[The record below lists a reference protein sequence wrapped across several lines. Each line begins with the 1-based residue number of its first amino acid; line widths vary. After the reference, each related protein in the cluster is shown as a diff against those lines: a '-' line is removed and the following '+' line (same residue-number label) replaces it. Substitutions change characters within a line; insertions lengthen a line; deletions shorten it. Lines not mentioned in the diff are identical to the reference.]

1 MSNNTPAEFT
11 TLELP
16 EQRGVAVLR
25 FSRPPANLID
35 LQLAREIAIAA
46 KRAGKNTAVAAL
58 VLYGDE
64 RIFSAGDD
72 LAEIGTWSPDQA
84 VALASDHAEHLGILP
99 TLPCPTVAAI
109 TGYCL
114 GGALELALGADR
126 RIVGDNVKLGL
137 PQIQHGT
144 VPTAGMDLL
153 IRAVGRSAAR
163 DLVYSGRYVDAE
175 EALRLGLVDEV
186 VAPDDVYD
194 AAHRWAERFT
204 GRSGAA
210 VAAAKSVLEAP
221 AQLSSHAIS
230 AWIGLAL
237 TGEPQRS
244 AAAYAADGPN
254 LVPGTGR

>member
-25 FSRPPANLID
+25 FSRPPANLIT
-35 LQLAREIAIAA
+35 LQLAREIALAA
-46 KRAGKNTAVAAL
+46 RRVGKNERVAAL
-58 VLYGDE
+58 VVYGDE

-72 LAEIGTWSPDQA
+72 LAEIATWSPDQA
-84 VALASDHAEHLGILP
+84 TALASDHARHLDCLSP
-99 TLPCPTVAAI
+99 LPCPTVAAI

-137 PQIQHGT
+137 PQIHRGT
-144 VPTAGMDLL
+144 VPTAGMDRL
-153 IRAVGRSAAR
+153 IRTVGLRTAR
-163 DLVYSGRYVDAE
+163 DLVYSGRYVEAE

-194 AAHRWAERFT
+194 AAHRWAARFV
-204 GRSGAA
+204 GLPGAA

-221 AQLSSHAIS
+221 AQHSAHAIS
-230 AWIGLAL
+230 AWIGLAQ
-237 TGEPQRS
+237 TGEPQR
-244 AAAYAADGPN
+244 AAGAYAADGPN
-254 LVPGTGR
+254 QVPGTGR

>member
-1 MSNNTPAEFT
+1 MSTNTPAEFT
-11 TLELP
+11 TLALP
-16 EQRGVAVLR
+16 AQRGVAVLR
-25 FSRPPANLID
+25 FSRPPANLIN
-35 LQLAREIAIAA
+35 LQLAREIAIEAE
-46 KRAGKNTAVAAL
+46 RAGKHESVAAL

-84 VALASDHAEHLGILP
+84 VALASDHSRHLGVLP
-99 TLPCPTVAAI
+99 TVPCPTVAAI

-126 RIVGDNVKLGL
+126 RVVGDNVKLGL
-137 PQIQHGT
+137 PQLHHAT
-144 VPTAGMDLL
+144 VPTAGMEPL
-153 IRAVGRSAAR
+153 IRLVGLRAAR
-163 DLVYSGRYVDAE
+163 DLVYSGRYVEAE

-194 AAHRWAERFT
+194 AAHRWAAGFT

-210 VAAAKSVLEAP
+210 VAAAKSVLATPERH
-221 AQLSSHAIS
+221 SSHAMS

-237 TGEPQRS
+237 TGEPQRA

-254 LVPGTGR
+254 PAPGTGR

>member
-16 EQRGVAVLR
+16 AQRGVAVLR
-25 FSRPPANLID
+25 FSRPPANLIT
-35 LQLAREIAIAA
+35 LQLAREIAIDA
-46 KRAGKNTAVAAL
+46 KRAGKNKLVAAL
-58 VLYGDE
+58 VVYGDE

-84 VALASDHAEHLGILP
+84 VAASSDHIQRLDCLAQVKV
-99 TLPCPTVAAI
+99 PTVAAI

-126 RIVGDNVKLGL
+126 RIIGDNVKLGL
-137 PQIQHGT
+137 PQIHHGT
-144 VPTAGMDLL
+144 IPTVGMDRL
-153 IRAVGRSAAR
+153 IRLVGIGAAR
-163 DLVYSGRYVDAE
+163 DLVFSGRYVEAD

-204 GRSGAA
+204 GLAGPA
-210 VAAAKSVLEAP
+210 VTAAKEVLSAP
-221 AQLSSHAIS
+221 AHHSSLAHS

-237 TGEPQRS
+237 TGEPQRA

-254 LVPGTGR
+254 PVPGTGR